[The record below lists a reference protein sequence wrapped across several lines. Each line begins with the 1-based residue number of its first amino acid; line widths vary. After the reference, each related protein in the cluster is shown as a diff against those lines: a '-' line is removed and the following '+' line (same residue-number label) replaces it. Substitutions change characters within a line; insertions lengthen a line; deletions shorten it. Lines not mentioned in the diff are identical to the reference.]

1 MIIPLRLSIFVVML
15 VAIHINTNI
24 KNRQS
29 HHKILTL
36 LLSTYLLHCTLLIPI
51 LIISNKLLYIDL
63 ANPFGLL
70 YGPLLFFYYMS
81 INNRKLSRITIYLNL
96 IPIII
101 SWIAY
106 FIFILNESI
115 RIQTASYYYPVLYCS
130 IGVSLILY
138 SLYIILDSK
147 NKDHLFSFFLILAG
161 VFLMYLSIKVLYKN
175 LDSVVSE
182 DVVSNLIMTLFM
194 LIGGLLLFDLVFR
207 LFKSQY
213 YIKQIRNNNSFHNM
227 NYGSVAN
234 NERFIINSDL
244 VEYEFNKESY
254 INLEKEILE
263 NLFITEHIVDKTM
276 DLSKAAS
283 ILKMSQNKLQNFI
296 YDYYGSTFSK
306 VLTLKRVEYACKLIQ
321 ENGTSEIPDNLYELC
336 GFNSIST
343 FYRNFKTIVGCSPSH
358 YKS

>member
-1 MIIPLRLSIFVVML
+1 
-15 VAIHINTNI
+15 
-24 KNRQS
+24 
-29 HHKILTL
+29 
-36 LLSTYLLHCTLLIPI
+36 
-51 LIISNKLLYIDL
+51 
-63 ANPFGLL
+63 
-70 YGPLLFFYYMS
+70 
-81 INNRKLSRITIYLNL
+81 
-96 IPIII
+96 
-101 SWIAY
+101 
-106 FIFILNESI
+106 
-115 RIQTASYYYPVLYCS
+115 
-130 IGVSLILY
+130 
-138 SLYIILDSK
+138 
-147 NKDHLFSFFLILAG
+147 
-161 VFLMYLSIKVLYKN
+161 
-175 LDSVVSE
+175 
-182 DVVSNLIMTLFM
+182 MTLFM

-244 VEYEFNKESY
+244 VEYEFNKESN